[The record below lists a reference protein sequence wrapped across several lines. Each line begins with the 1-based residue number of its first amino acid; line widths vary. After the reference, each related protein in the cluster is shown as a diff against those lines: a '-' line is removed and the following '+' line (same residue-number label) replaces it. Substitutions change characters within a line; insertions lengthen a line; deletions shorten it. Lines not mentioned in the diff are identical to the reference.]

1 MQRERESEGN
11 KGEMPETLKKK
22 DLLQYQIFFGEFFF
36 NCFILHTFLFFLLYE
51 FETKIIRTQVNHYC
65 AFALKLN

>member
-22 DLLQYQIFFGEFFF
+22 DLLQYQIFFGEFFQ
-36 NCFILHTFLFFLLYE
+36 LFYIEYVSLFLLHE